1 MSVSDIALAV
11 SMQDSSRLMTVPG
24 IGKKTAERLL
34 LELKGKFGTDLQS
47 ATGTTN
53 SASSEILQALIAL
66 GYSDKE
72 AVSAIKQVPN
82 DASVSDGIRLALK
95 TLSKA

>member
-1 MSVSDIALAV
+1 
-11 SMQDSSRLMTVPG
+11 MQDTSRLMTVPG

-47 ATGTTN
+47 TTGSTSST
-53 SASSEILQALIAL
+53 SSEVLQALIAL

-72 AVSAIKQVPN
+72 AVTALKQIPN
-82 DASVSDGIRLALK
+82 DATVSDGIRLALK